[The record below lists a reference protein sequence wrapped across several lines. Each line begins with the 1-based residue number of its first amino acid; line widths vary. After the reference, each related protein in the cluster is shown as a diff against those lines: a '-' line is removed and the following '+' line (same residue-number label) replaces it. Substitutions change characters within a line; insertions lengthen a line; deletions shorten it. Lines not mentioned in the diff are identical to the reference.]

1 MSPSAGGLLI
11 EVQRGLES
19 LYALEPEAPVTDFV
33 IPPAEAAAYPGGG
46 SRTLVRESADGLS
59 LGVVI
64 DGGVCEDL
72 ARRDPRTQLDRGNL
86 GSFCVVTEEVSHF
99 LLLLFRARWDRPVSQ
114 LELELQAEVD
124 KYLTAAFFL
133 SLQNEG
139 AVSTRLRTLLF
150 RHYRLASGVSPER
163 AERYRTASGLAER
176 YCGWLESS
184 FLRRGAR
191 LGALTREARR
201 FYRMGQREKL
211 EVIAEI

>member
-1 MSPSAGGLLI
+1 
-11 EVQRGLES
+11 
-19 LYALEPEAPVTDFV
+19 
-33 IPPAEAAAYPGGG
+33 
-46 SRTLVRESADGLS
+46 
-59 LGVVI
+59 
-64 DGGVCEDL
+64 
-72 ARRDPRTQLDRGNL
+72 
-86 GSFCVVTEEVSHF
+86 VSHF

-124 KYLTAAFFL
+124 KYLTAVFFL

-150 RHYRLASGVSPER
+150 RHYRLAAGVSPER
-163 AERYRTASGLAER
+163 AARYRTASALAER

-184 FLRRGAR
+184 FLKPAR
-191 LGALTREARR
+191 LDNLTREARR

>member
-1 MSPSAGGLLI
+1 MSPSPGGLLL

-33 IPPAEAAAYPGGG
+33 IPPAEAEAYPGGG

-72 ARRDPRTQLDRGNL
+72 ARRDPRTQLDRANL
-86 GSFCVVTEEVSHF
+86 GSFCVLTEEVSHF

-124 KYLTAAFFL
+124 KYLTAVFLL

-150 RHYRLASGVSPER
+150 RHYRLAAGVSPER
-163 AERYRTASGLAER
+163 AARYRTASGLAER

-184 FLRRGAR
+184 FLRRAR
-191 LGALTREARR
+191 LGDLTREARR